1 MKFPFDFTGKL
12 NAKNCRRG
20 AKFLLHAGSSLSVF
34 ILLQTQH
41 IRPASDGRLQHAYFK
56 ALLLPGNIIHP
67 ESVFFQVL
75 TVILKTVV
83 DLHIPTSSAFSN
95 EITSCGPQFT

>member
-56 ALLLPGNIIHP
+56 ALVLPGNIIHP
-67 ESVFFQVL
+67 EPILLQFL
-75 TVILKTVV
+75 PMILKTVV
-83 DLHIPTSSAFSN
+83 DLHIGDFL
-95 EITSCGPQFT
+95 CLLK